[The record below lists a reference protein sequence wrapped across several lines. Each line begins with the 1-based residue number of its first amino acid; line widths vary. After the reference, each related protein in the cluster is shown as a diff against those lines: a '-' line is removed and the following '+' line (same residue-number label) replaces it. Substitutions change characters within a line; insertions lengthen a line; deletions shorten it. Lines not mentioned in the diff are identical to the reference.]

1 MSEQLKEDQTS
12 YDNPWYYRGDVFTS
26 DDIGDHF
33 GFVYLITNTSTGK
46 MYVGKKF
53 FWTNKPYQKNGKK
66 KKRKVESDWKN
77 YYGSNERL
85 LAETAEDRSVCFREI
100 LYLCKTRSQ
109 CAYYEL
115 REQVYRN
122 VIFDDQYYNNY
133 IGTRL
138 NGNAIKPL
146 EQADSLVIYTTEQ
159 CPFCTDLTDWLDRE
173 CFVYTKKIIG
183 QDIDRG
189 EFKKQWPTVDT
200 VPHIVYNGMKIN
212 DPAEL
217 VNYSH
222 MRAINNENV
231 QT

>member
-1 MSEQLKEDQTS
+1 MSEHLKEDQTS
-12 YDNPWYYRGDVFTS
+12 YDNPWYYRGEVFTS

-33 GFVYLITNTSTGK
+33 GFVYLITNTVTK
-46 MYVGKKF
+46 RMYVGKKF

-66 KKRKVESDWKN
+66 KKRKVESDWKD
-77 YYGSNERL
+77 YYGSNDRL
-85 LAETAEDRSVCFREI
+85 QEDIVGDRSTCVREI

-146 EQADSLVIYTTEQ
+146 VTEDKLTVYKTDH
-159 CPFCTDLTDWLDRE
+159 CPYCDDLTKWMDRE
-173 CFVYTKKIIG
+173 QFQYNTIVVGT
-183 QDIDRG
+183 DITVE

-200 VPHIVYNGMKIN
+200 VPHIVYNGMKIS

-222 MRAINNENV
+222 MRKVNNENV
-231 QT
+231 